1 MLWKFK
7 IKTFLKVREF
17 WSLVGGIKQ
26 NPVVTTANGF
36 ATYTK
41 WENCIL
47 NIIIQ
52 NLSNSQLMTMR
63 QETIA

>member
-7 IKTFLKVREF
+7 IETFLKAREL
-17 WSLVGGIKQ
+17 WNLVGGTNQ
-26 NPVVTTANGF
+26 NLVATTTNDL

-41 WENCIL
+41 KENHVL

-52 NLSNSQLMTMR
+52 SLSNSQLMIMR
-63 QETIA
+63 

>member
-7 IKTFLKVREF
+7 IETFLKVREF
-17 WSLVGGIKQ
+17 WSLVGGTKQ
-26 NPVVTTANGF
+26 KPVITITNGF

-47 NIIIQ
+47 KIIIQ